1 MMSFFAAYHPL
12 IDLLLL
18 NCGCAFGQYIVLRAG
33 AFSIASAGLTSLG
46 AYTAAILATRY
57 GAGLGTALF
66 CSTLVGIVVATLL
79 SLPLARLRGVY
90 QAIATL
96 AFVQIV
102 LTLALY
108 AEELTGGA
116 LGLNAIPKLVGTPTL
131 LVFVLVVFYLMAALD
146 RTRLGQAFDAIRQ
159 DEIVAATL
167 GVRVV
172 STQMVAFAL
181 SGAISG
187 LFGGLIAL
195 HTYSIDPNQFGFPM
209 LVSLLAMVVLGGRRS
224 IYGPIVGATIL
235 TLLPEIAR
243 PLSDNRTLIHG
254 ILLILII
261 VFLPKGVIDSLRGL
275 SLRKPRARQQ
285 QEVAGDVPSA

>member
-1 MMSFFAAYHPL
+1 MMNFLAAYHPL

-33 AFSIASAGLTSLG
+33 AFSIANAGLTSIG

-57 GAGLGTALF
+57 GVGLGGTLV
-66 CSTLVGIVVATLL
+66 CSTAIGLIVAILL

-108 AEELTGGA
+108 AEGLTGGA
-116 LGLNAIPKLVGTPTL
+116 LGLNAIPKLVGTPAL
-131 LVFVLVVFYLMAALD
+131 LICVLAVFYLMAALD

-167 GVRVV
+167 GVQIA
-172 STQMVAFAL
+172 STQVVAFAL

-243 PLSDNRTLIHG
+243 PLSDNRTLVHG
-254 ILLILII
+254 IMLILII
-261 VFLPKGVIDSLRGL
+261 VFLPKGVVDSLRGF
-275 SLRKPRARQQ
+275 SFRKPRQLQQ
-285 QEVAGDVPSA
+285 GVASDVPSA

>member
-1 MMSFFAAYHPL
+1 MMSFLAAYHPL

-33 AFSIASAGLTSLG
+33 AFSIANAGLTSIG

-57 GAGLGTALF
+57 GIGLGGTLL
-66 CSTLVGIVVATLL
+66 CSTAVGLVVAILL

-108 AEELTGGA
+108 AEGLTGGA

-131 LVFVLVVFYLMAALD
+131 LICVLAVFYLMAALD

-167 GVRVV
+167 GVQIA
-172 STQMVAFAL
+172 STQVVAFAL

-243 PLSDNRTLIHG
+243 PLSDNRTLVHG
-254 ILLILII
+254 IMLILII
-261 VFLPKGVIDSLRGL
+261 VFLPRGVVDSLRGL
-275 SLRKPRARQQ
+275 SFRKPRRLQQ
-285 QEVAGDVPSA
+285 GVASDVPSA

>member
-1 MMSFFAAYHPL
+1 MTSFLAAYHPL

-18 NCGCAFGQYIVLRAG
+18 NCGAAFGQYIVLRAG
-33 AFSIASAGLTSLG
+33 AFSVASAGLTSLG
-46 AYTAAILATRY
+46 AYTAAILATQY
-57 GAGLGTALF
+57 GAGLPVILA
-66 CSTLVGIVVATLL
+66 CSTLMGLIVAILL

-102 LTLALY
+102 LSLALY
-108 AEELTGGA
+108 SEGLTGGA
-116 LGLNAIPKLVGTPTL
+116 LGLNAIPKLIGTPTL
-131 LVFVLVVFYLMAALD
+131 VVCVVAVFYLMSALD

-167 GVRVV
+167 GVHIASSQV
-172 STQMVAFAL
+172 VAFAL
-181 SGAISG
+181 SGAIAG

-195 HTYSIDPNQFGFPM
+195 NSYSIDPNQFGFPM

-224 IYGPIVGATIL
+224 IFGPIVGATIL

-243 PLSDNRTLIHG
+243 PLSDNRALVHG
-254 ILLILII
+254 VLLILII
-261 VFLPKGVIDSLRGL
+261 VFLPKGVVDSLRGW
-275 SLRKPRARQQ
+275 SFRKPQRLQQ
-285 QEVAGDVPSA
+285 GVVGDVPSA